1 MKIEKN
7 LVIQNA
13 DKGNTIVIP
22 DKDFDLKLVETLLER
37 LLKDS
42 FKFKNIPE
50 TLYKDLNYI
59 INSEKRVIDLL
70 KKLKNKTAISEET
83 YNKLR
88 PVGWKPGHFMDEL
101 KWTNDFLLPPLRL
114 IISAIDNPRY
124 KLAKFLVPVLSDI
137 TQNEYTVKNLFTF
150 VDEILTQG
158 SDLYMARLD
167 VDAWFTNILLHESID
182 ICVNKLFKTLDTLV
196 KETSKN
202 DFRDLLNFATKESF
216 FTFNSRFCI

>member
-1 MKIEKN
+1 MKKVRASNIDLLILVFSWDKFKSLCKLKIEKN

-70 KKLKNKTAISEET
+70 KKFKNKTAISEET

-88 PVGWKPGHFMDEL
+88 PVG
-101 KWTNDFLLPPLRL
+101 
-114 IISAIDNPRY
+114 
-124 KLAKFLVPVLSDI
+124 
-137 TQNEYTVKNLFTF
+137 
-150 VDEILTQG
+150 
-158 SDLYMARLD
+158 
-167 VDAWFTNILLHESID
+167 
-182 ICVNKLFKTLDTLV
+182 
-196 KETSKN
+196 
-202 DFRDLLNFATKESF
+202 
-216 FTFNSRFCI
+216 